1 MGRHSTFLKRAQQL
15 SCKHPFS
22 QPPFSQHGMARFQ
35 VSFINAAI
43 QQWKDLRARLAAAL
57 DPTLGD
63 ACLKSRPVSPNFL
76 PPQPHGIA
84 FRPDRDAKSL
94 LHPLDVE
101 PGGKR
106 NGLLFIPSTYD
117 HKQPSPMI
125 LMLHGSDAS
134 GMNCAHLFRWE
145 ELEEHRVIMLLPDA
159 RDACGRTWDV
169 NVGGFGAD
177 VRFID
182 RALKRLFE
190 NFNIDPSKICCAGFS
205 DGASYALSIG
215 LPNGS
220 EGPHGPFTHIMAL
233 SPGFMRLSSLS
244 PVRPKV
250 FISHGVND
258 KVLDINHCSG
268 HIAYRL
274 ESMGFPPPDAHQ
286 GSFIFHEFLG
296 GHCVP
301 TEVASRALRWFLD

>member
-182 RALKRLFE
+182 
-190 NFNIDPSKICCAGFS
+190 
-205 DGASYALSIG
+205 
-215 LPNGS
+215 
-220 EGPHGPFTHIMAL
+220 
-233 SPGFMRLSSLS
+233 SL
-244 PVRPKV
+244 
-250 FISHGVND
+250 
-258 KVLDINHCSG
+258 L
-268 HIAYRL
+268 
-274 ESMGFPPPDAHQ
+274 
-286 GSFIFHEFLG
+286 
-296 GHCVP
+296 
-301 TEVASRALRWFLD
+301 

>member
-63 ACLKSRPVSPNFL
+63 ACLKS
-76 PPQPHGIA
+76 
-84 FRPDRDAKSL
+84 
-94 LHPLDVE
+94 
-101 PGGKR
+101 R

-182 RALKRLFE
+182 
-190 NFNIDPSKICCAGFS
+190 
-205 DGASYALSIG
+205 
-215 LPNGS
+215 
-220 EGPHGPFTHIMAL
+220 
-233 SPGFMRLSSLS
+233 
-244 PVRPKV
+244 
-250 FISHGVND
+250 
-258 KVLDINHCSG
+258 SG

>member
-63 ACLKSRPVSPNFL
+63 ACLKS
-76 PPQPHGIA
+76 
-84 FRPDRDAKSL
+84 
-94 LHPLDVE
+94 
-101 PGGKR
+101 R

-205 DGASYALSIG
+205 DGAS
-215 LPNGS
+215 
-220 EGPHGPFTHIMAL
+220 
-233 SPGFMRLSSLS
+233 S

>member
-205 DGASYALSIG
+205 DGAS
-215 LPNGS
+215 
-220 EGPHGPFTHIMAL
+220 
-233 SPGFMRLSSLS
+233 S

>member
-63 ACLKSRPVSPNFL
+63 ACLKS
-76 PPQPHGIA
+76 
-84 FRPDRDAKSL
+84 
-94 LHPLDVE
+94 
-101 PGGKR
+101 R